1 MSDFG
6 GRNSWHALETGSEYL
21 SNLAHVQR
29 PSAQVKLKTLT
40 PQFSAGLGRDFT

>member
-6 GRNSWHALETGSEYL
+6 GRNSWHTLETGSEYL

-40 PQFSAGLGRDFT
+40 PQFSAGLG